1 MGRGKAGRGE
11 RGGGGKGERAGGDDG
26 DWGFVIWWQFIIVG
40 REREQGVVILDEWL
54 CENRKGQK
62 QLENI
67 CVPFTSLKNEVDNLC
82 LQENQGLQI
91 QYS

>member
-1 MGRGKAGRGE
+1 MVL
-11 RGGGGKGERAGGDDG
+11 DG
-26 DWGFVIWWQFIIVG
+26 
-40 REREQGVVILDEWL
+40 WL
-54 CENRKGQK
+54 CENRKSQK

-67 CVPFTSLKNEVDNLC
+67 CVPFMSLKNEVDNLC